1 VACLVNIVEQEQPMR
16 PNQSSLTAM
25 GTAAQRALEMERPV
39 KERICCDPIARQFL
53 SAWFYVL
60 MKRLSAS
67 GYAQKR
73 AAGDLGFIVAR
84 CRYMDDVLSEELDRG
99 IQQLVILGA
108 GYDSRAY
115 RFDRLK
121 DGVKVFEVDHP
132 VTQKNKLKK
141 LERIL
146 RSDGLPGYITFVPV
160 DFTCDALAARLPE
173 YGYSEQVKTLFIW
186 EGVTMY
192 LDAPSVDSIMAFI
205 ANHSAPGSAIVFDYM
220 CKQPVLPKR
229 DIGILLVSF
238 FRSLFNERRSF
249 KIETDQIKPFLT
261 SRGFNQV
268 RNVTAADLRARYFTG
283 RSAGRKVTS
292 DYAIAI
298 GVV

>member
-1 VACLVNIVEQEQPMR
+1 MR

-25 GTAAQRALEMERPV
+25 GTAAERAIEMERPV
-39 KERICCDPIARQFL
+39 EERICCDPIARQFL
-53 SAWFYVL
+53 PAWFYVFT
-60 MKRLSAS
+60 KRLTAS

-115 RFDRLK
+115 RFDWLK

-132 VTQKNKLKK
+132 ATQKNKLKH
-141 LERIL
+141 LEHIL
-146 RSDGLPGYITFVPV
+146 GSAGLLGYVTFVPV
-160 DFTCDALAARLPE
+160 DFTRQTLAARLPE
-173 YGYSEQVKTLFIW
+173 YGYSERLKTLFIW

-192 LDAPSVDSIMAFI
+192 LDAPSVDSTLAFV
-205 ANHSAPGSAIVFDYM
+205 ASHSAPGSVIVFDYM
-220 CKQPVLPKR
+220 CKQPVVPKW

-249 KIETDQIKPFLT
+249 KIETDQIEPFLT

-268 RNVTAADLRARYFTG
+268 RNITAADLRARYFTG
-283 RSAGRKVTS
+283 RSAGRKVPS

>member
-1 VACLVNIVEQEQPMR
+1 MR
-16 PNQSSLTAM
+16 SNQSSLTAI
-25 GTAAQRALEMERPV
+25 GTAAQRAIEMERPV

-60 MKRLSAS
+60 MKRLTAS
-67 GYAQKR
+67 DYAQKR

-99 IQQLVILGA
+99 IRQLVILGA

-121 DGVKVFEVDHP
+121 DGVKVFEIDHP
-132 VTQKNKLKK
+132 VTQNNKLKH

-146 RSDGLPGYITFVPV
+146 GSGGLPGYVAFVPI
-160 DFTCDALAARLPE
+160 DFTQQTLAARLPE
-173 YGYSEQVKTLFIW
+173 YGYSERLKTLFIW

-192 LDAPSVDSIMAFI
+192 LDAPSVDSTLAFV
-205 ANHSAPGSAIVFDYM
+205 ASHSAPGSAIVFDYM

-238 FRSLFNERRSF
+238 LRSLFNERRSF
-249 KIETDQIKPFLT
+249 KIETDQIEPFLT

-283 RSAGRKVTS
+283 RNAGRKVTL

>member
-1 VACLVNIVEQEQPMR
+1 MR

-25 GTAAQRALEMERPV
+25 GTAAERAIEMERPV
-39 KERICCDPIARQFL
+39 EERICCDPIARQFL
-53 SAWFYVL
+53 PAWFYAF
-60 MKRLSAS
+60 MKRLTAS
-67 GYAQKR
+67 GYAQKH

-84 CRYMDDVLSEELDRG
+84 CRYMDDVLSEELGRG

-121 DGVKVFEVDHP
+121 DRVKIFEVDHP
-132 VTQKNKLKK
+132 ATQKNKLKK

-146 RSDGLPGYITFVPV
+146 GSGGLPGYVTFVPV
-160 DFTCDALAARLPE
+160 DFTRQTLAARLPE
-173 YGYSEQVKTLFIW
+173 YGYSERLKTLFIW

-192 LDAPSVDSIMAFI
+192 LDAPSVESTLAFV
-205 ANHSAPGSAIVFDYM
+205 ASHSAPGSAIVFDYM
-220 CKQPVLPKR
+220 CKQPVVPKR

-238 FRSLFNERRSF
+238 LRSFFKEVRSF
-249 KIETDQIKPFLT
+249 KIEVEQIEPFLVGH
-261 SRGFNQV
+261 GFNQV

-283 RSAGRKVTS
+283 KNAGRKVTS
-292 DYAIAI
+292 DYAIAM